1 MRAVESEYD
10 LYEANTRS
18 FTLVLRVDG
27 PARARRVVSWPTSGM
42 TMRRLLLRR
51 RGSTPTR
58 PRDRCDALHCSI
70 FRWKETAPEKV
81 ALTFPP
87 FLPAPT
93 RVGC

>member
-1 MRAVESEYD
+1 
-10 LYEANTRS
+10 
-18 FTLVLRVDG
+18 
-27 PARARRVVSWPTSGM
+27 
-42 TMRRLLLRR
+42 MRRLLLRR

-58 PRDRCDALHCSI
+58 PRDRCDALHSSI
-70 FRWKETAPEKV
+70 FRWKESAPEKV